1 MDDGRQTEGAETR
14 DGIDVLGVLAGTAQ
28 PREFL
33 TSMHGEPG
41 TPLFKIMIRQGDW
54 KYIFLAN
61 GGREQLFNAVED
73 PAEARNLAA
82 ERAEIA
88 LRLRALAAAVCNT
101 PGAAAALAGE
111 DLRVFPFQARP
122 LNRIYQ
128 FDRSRGVTGFPA
140 RPEDVLQK

>member
-1 MDDGRQTEGAETR
+1 MY
-14 DGIDVLGVLAGTAQ
+14 
-28 PREFL
+28 
-33 TSMHGEPG
+33 GEPG

-61 GGREQLFNAVED
+61 GGREQLFNVVED
-73 PAEARNLAA
+73 PVEARNLAA

-88 LRLRALAAAVCNT
+88 RRLRALAADVCNT
-101 PGAAAALAGE
+101 PGAAAALAGD
-111 DLRVFPFQARP
+111 DLCAFPFQERP
-122 LNRIYQ
+122 RRRIYQ